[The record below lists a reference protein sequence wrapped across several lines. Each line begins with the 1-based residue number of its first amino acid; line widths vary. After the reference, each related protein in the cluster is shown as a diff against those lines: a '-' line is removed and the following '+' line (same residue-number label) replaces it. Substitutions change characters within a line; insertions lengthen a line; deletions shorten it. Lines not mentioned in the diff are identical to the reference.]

1 MCLVGEGES
10 AGQQKRRVFFLKNSK
25 RKKSLHR
32 ERKYDRYKVVERER
46 KKEKFVLETLPDSKA
61 TFRRNLLTPISRP
74 V

>member
-1 MCLVGEGES
+1 VSGTRK
-10 AGQQKRRVFFLKNSK
+10 ADTKK
-25 RKKSLHR
+25 KKSVGSKILHR

>member
-1 MCLVGEGES
+1 MSGTHK
-10 AGQQKRRVFFLKNSK
+10 ADTK
-25 RKKSLHR
+25 RKKSAGSKFFHR
-32 ERKYDRYKVVERER
+32 ERTYERYKVVERER